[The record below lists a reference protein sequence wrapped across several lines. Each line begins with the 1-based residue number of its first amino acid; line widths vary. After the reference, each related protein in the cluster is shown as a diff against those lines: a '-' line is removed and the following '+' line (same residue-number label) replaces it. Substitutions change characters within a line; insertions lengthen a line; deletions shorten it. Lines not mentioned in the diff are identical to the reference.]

1 MAAVTRSCLGPL
13 VVAAVVSGVVL
24 VQAQA
29 PAAPAPGSGLVVGSG
44 NFFSPIVANLE
55 RAVAF
60 YRDGLGLDVTGT
72 PSNAADNAPLRNMFG
87 LPDAQLRWTIARP
100 AGSRNGVEIIEI
112 SKAGSRPLNRR
123 ITDPGAMTLVTSTPD
138 VDQAVRRLQEHGGTR
153 LGSEA
158 KTNANATG
166 TRVAVVRDPDDH
178 FVALIA
184 SPPAAG
190 PLPPRIRLTV
200 QDLPRAIALYG
211 GALGL
216 RAITEPRTQDMS
228 LMNAIG
234 LTSGGIQA
242 AAFEVPG
249 SGLAI
254 EFVVFTGVRTRNVSG
269 RIQDPGSTRLQ
280 LQVRDLDAAIKAVV
294 TAGGQVVSTAGMP
307 VELPGGRGGAIRAA
321 IVRDPDNLFVV
332 LIQAG

>member
-1 MAAVTRSCLGPL
+1 MAAVTRSCLGLL
-13 VVAAVVSGVVL
+13 VVAAVVPGVVL
-24 VQAQA
+24 AQAQA

-112 SKAGSRPLNRR
+112 SKAGSRTLNRR
-123 ITDPGAMTLVTSTPD
+123 VTEPGAMTLVTSTPD

-153 LGSEA
+153 VGPQP
-158 KTNANATG
+158 KANATG
-166 TRVAVVRDPDDH
+166 TRIAVVRDPDDH
-178 FVALIA
+178 FVELMA
-184 SPPAAG
+184 SPVTAG
-190 PLPPRIRLTV
+190 PLPPWIRVTV

-216 RAITEPRTQDMS
+216 RPVTDRRTQDMS
-228 LMNAIG
+228 LMDAIG
-234 LTSGGIQA
+234 VTSGGIQA

-249 SGLAI
+249 SGLKI
-254 EFVVFTGVRTRNVSG
+254 EFVVFTGVPARNVSG
-269 RIQDPGSTRLQ
+269 RIQDPG
-280 LQVRDLDAAIKAVV
+280 
-294 TAGGQVVSTAGMP
+294 
-307 VELPGGRGGAIRAA
+307 
-321 IVRDPDNLFVV
+321 
-332 LIQAG
+332 

>member
-72 PSNAADNAPLRNMFG
+72 PSTAADNAPLRNMFG
-87 LPDAQLRWTIARP
+87 HPGAQLRWTIARP
-100 AGSRNGVEIIEI
+100 TGSRNGVEIIEI
-112 SKAGSRPLNRR
+112 SKAGSRALKRR
-123 ITDPGAMTLVTSTPD
+123 ITEPGAMTLVTSTPE
-138 VDQAVRRLQEHGGTR
+138 VEQAVLRLQEHGGTR
-153 LGSEA
+153 VGPKA
-158 KTNANATG
+158 KANATA
-166 TRVAVVRDPDDH
+166 TRVAVVQDPDDH
-178 FVALIA
+178 FVALMA
-184 SPPAAG
+184 PTPGAG

-200 QDLPRAIALYG
+200 QNLPRAIALYG

-216 RAITEPRTQDMS
+216 RGITEPRTQDMS

-234 LTSGGIQA
+234 LTNGGNPA
-242 AAFEVPG
+242 AAFEGPG
-249 SGLAI
+249 AGLAVG
-254 EFVVFTGVRTRNVSG
+254 VVGFTGVQTRNA
-269 RIQDPGSTRLQ
+269 RR
-280 LQVRDLDAAIKAVV
+280 
-294 TAGGQVVSTAGMP
+294 
-307 VELPGGRGGAIRAA
+307 
-321 IVRDPDNLFVV
+321 
-332 LIQAG
+332 